1 MANEHGPKGQW
12 LENISLIR
20 YESRTKALHLRE
32 RESTSKALQT
42 VAGQGIAWHGRAREG
57 KGGRASVDIRK
68 GIPLFARWLNY
79 SAAQYNMVRST
90 VRTIKLA
97 RGAWPSS
104 SFPSPSTPDWAS
116 TVVAGLGL
124 SWRSPL
130 PKSFPLY
137 LLYLTRPRTTGD
149 FLLVF
154 YFSHFKLLSSSLLPA
169 KIRSTYLPY
178 LRRLPY
184 SSYTAQLLRSHF
196 IFLSSKVLVLDHSI
210 S

>member
-1 MANEHGPKGQW
+1 
-12 LENISLIR
+12 
-20 YESRTKALHLRE
+20 
-32 RESTSKALQT
+32 
-42 VAGQGIAWHGRAREG
+42 
-57 KGGRASVDIRK
+57 
-68 GIPLFARWLNY
+68 
-79 SAAQYNMVRST
+79 MVRST

-184 SSYTAQLLRSHF
+184 SSYTARSFSVPISFSSHPRYLSSIIPSLNPDPVSHLQLLGFPQLRR
-196 IFLSSKVLVLDHSI
+196 VPN
-210 S
+210 